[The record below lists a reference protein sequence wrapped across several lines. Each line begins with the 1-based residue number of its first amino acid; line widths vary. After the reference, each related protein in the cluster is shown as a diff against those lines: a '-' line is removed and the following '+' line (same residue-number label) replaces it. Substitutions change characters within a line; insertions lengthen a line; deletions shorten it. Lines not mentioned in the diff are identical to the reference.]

1 MDQNVGSFVAVRRL
15 SGSLVFTNRV
25 PGKDASNE
33 APARKEAPLS
43 WPASRTERRHRV
55 SLNLVAVPRTGIFTR
70 LTEFSLSHVQ
80 FREPCALGDAFSS
93 RWCSCLQKLTVSDT
107 QGLNNLIINSSS
119 LRHMEL
125 ANVRAL
131 QQLTIVVP
139 ALEHLKVLACFFRNR
154 NRPVASVSA
163 RQLKVLKWGGFV

>member
-1 MDQNVGSFVAVRRL
+1 MVLDHFEAAISRLDVGTDDVAPECVAAWLPVAVRRL

-43 WPASRTERRHRV
+43 CPASRTERRHRV

-93 RWCSCLQKLTVSDT
+93 RWCSCFCIVLPLFRDLHRFSPEHYPILRQTSYQLWPMPSCCLQMP
-107 QGLNNLIINSSS
+107 SSQS
-119 LRHMEL
+119 W
-125 ANVRAL
+125 
-131 QQLTIVVP
+131 P
-139 ALEHLKVLACFFRNR
+139 S
-154 NRPVASVSA
+154 P
-163 RQLKVLKWGGFV
+163 